1 METIKILD
9 AGLLTTVQ
17 DLGRYGFQRY
27 GVSASGVMDEY
38 SAKIANK
45 LVGNKVGE
53 AVLETTL
60 KGVQIEFLQNTA
72 VAITGGNCDATL
84 NGTKIE
90 LWQSYLVNRG
100 DILKMGICRSGLRNY
115 LAFAGGID
123 VPIIMNSKST
133 NLKAK
138 VGGFNGRKLM
148 TGDIL
153 SVGVGSL
160 EAPLTLNKH
169 YIPTYSKDIK
179 VGVILGQ
186 QDDHFTEA
194 GIKTFLNETYTVTQE
209 SDRMGIRLSSV
220 SGATIEH
227 KNGADIISDGITFGA
242 IQVPGS
248 GQPIVM
254 MADDRMGIRLSS
266 VSGATIEHKN
276 GADIISDGITFGA
289 IQVPGSGQPIVMMAD
304 RQTTGGYTK
313 IGNVISSDLAK
324 LAQATPGTKVKFVE
338 YTLEQAVQAIKN
350 NDIIINNQNS
360 YVSPVKEEV
369 VDSSSRD
376 YRIKINNKMFELKV
390 ERIR

>member
-72 VAITGGNCDATL
+72 VAITGGNCDVTL

-100 DILKMGICRSGLRNY
+100 DILKMGICKSGLRNY

-123 VPIIMNSKST
+123 VPVIMNSKST

-153 SVGVGSL
+153 SIGVGSL
-160 EAPLTLNKH
+160 EAPLTLNKY

-209 SDRMGIRLSSV
+209 S
-220 SGATIEH
+220 
-227 KNGADIISDGITFGA
+227 
-242 IQVPGS
+242 
-248 GQPIVM
+248 
-254 MADDRMGIRLSS
+254 DRMGIRLSS

-369 VDSSSRD
+369 EDTSSRE
-376 YRIKINNKMFELKV
+376 YRIKINNKIFELKV

>member
-72 VAITGGNCDATL
+72 VAITGGNCDVTL

-148 TGDIL
+148 AGDIL

-160 EAPLTLNKH
+160 ETPLTLNKH

-179 VGVILGQ
+179 IGVILGQ

-209 SDRMGIRLSSV
+209 S
-220 SGATIEH
+220 
-227 KNGADIISDGITFGA
+227 
-242 IQVPGS
+242 
-248 GQPIVM
+248 
-254 MADDRMGIRLSS
+254 DRMGIRLSS

-360 YVSPVKEEV
+360 YISPVKEEV

-376 YRIKINNKMFELKV
+376 YRIKINNKIFELKV

>member
-72 VAITGGNCDATL
+72 VAITGGNCDVTL

-148 TGDIL
+148 TGDVL

-169 YIPTYSKDIK
+169 HIPTYSKDIK

-209 SDRMGIRLSSV
+209 S
-220 SGATIEH
+220 
-227 KNGADIISDGITFGA
+227 
-242 IQVPGS
+242 
-248 GQPIVM
+248 
-254 MADDRMGIRLSS
+254 DRMGIRLSS

-360 YVSPVKEEV
+360 YISPVKEEV

>member
-72 VAITGGNCDATL
+72 VAITGGNCDVTL

-148 TGDIL
+148 TGDVL

-254 MADDRMGIRLSS
+254 MAD
-266 VSGATIEHKN
+266 
-276 GADIISDGITFGA
+276 
-289 IQVPGSGQPIVMMAD
+289 

-324 LAQATPGTKVKFVE
+324 LAQATPGIKVKFVE

-360 YVSPVKEEV
+360 YISPIKEEV
-369 VDSSSRD
+369 VDSSSRE
-376 YRIKINNKMFELKV
+376 YRIKLNNKVFELKV

>member
-72 VAITGGNCDATL
+72 VAITGGNCDVTL

-148 TGDIL
+148 TGDVL

-254 MADDRMGIRLSS
+254 MAD
-266 VSGATIEHKN
+266 
-276 GADIISDGITFGA
+276 
-289 IQVPGSGQPIVMMAD
+289 
-304 RQTTGGYTK
+304 RQTTGGYSK

-350 NDIIINNQNS
+350 NDIIINTQNS
-360 YVSPVKEEV
+360 YISPVKEEV

-376 YRIKINNKMFELKV
+376 YRIKINNKIFELKV

>member
-72 VAITGGNCDATL
+72 VAITGGNCDVTL

-148 TGDIL
+148 AGDIL

-160 EAPLTLNKH
+160 ETPLTLNKH

-209 SDRMGIRLSSV
+209 S
-220 SGATIEH
+220 
-227 KNGADIISDGITFGA
+227 
-242 IQVPGS
+242 
-248 GQPIVM
+248 
-254 MADDRMGIRLSS
+254 DRMGIRLSS

-376 YRIKINNKMFELKV
+376 YRIKLNNKVFELKV

>member
-72 VAITGGNCDATL
+72 VAITGGNCDVTL

-254 MADDRMGIRLSS
+254 MAD
-266 VSGATIEHKN
+266 
-276 GADIISDGITFGA
+276 
-289 IQVPGSGQPIVMMAD
+289 

-376 YRIKINNKMFELKV
+376 YRIKLNNKVFELKV

>member
-60 KGVQIEFLQNTA
+60 KGVQMEFLQNTA
-72 VAITGGNCDATL
+72 VAITGGNCDVTL

-115 LAFAGGID
+115 LAFSGGVD
-123 VPIIMNSKST
+123 VPVIMNSKST

-254 MADDRMGIRLSS
+254 MAD
-266 VSGATIEHKN
+266 
-276 GADIISDGITFGA
+276 
-289 IQVPGSGQPIVMMAD
+289 

-324 LAQATPGTKVKFVE
+324 LAQATPRTKVKFVE

-360 YVSPVKEEV
+360 YISPVKEEV

-376 YRIKINNKMFELKV
+376 YRIKINNKIFELKV

>member
-72 VAITGGNCDATL
+72 VAITGGNCDVIL

-123 VPIIMNSKST
+123 IPIIMNSKST

-160 EAPLTLNKH
+160 ETPLTLNKH

-209 SDRMGIRLSSV
+209 S
-220 SGATIEH
+220 
-227 KNGADIISDGITFGA
+227 
-242 IQVPGS
+242 
-248 GQPIVM
+248 
-254 MADDRMGIRLSS
+254 DRMGIRLSS

-360 YVSPVKEEV
+360 YISPVKEEV

-376 YRIKINNKMFELKV
+376 YRIKINNKIFELKV

>member
-72 VAITGGNCDATL
+72 VAITGGNCDVTL

-115 LAFAGGID
+115 LAFSGGID

-148 TGDIL
+148 TGDVL

-254 MADDRMGIRLSS
+254 MAD
-266 VSGATIEHKN
+266 
-276 GADIISDGITFGA
+276 
-289 IQVPGSGQPIVMMAD
+289 

-338 YTLEQAVQAIKN
+338 YTLEQAVQTIKN

-360 YVSPVKEEV
+360 YISPVKEEV

-376 YRIKINNKMFELKV
+376 YRIKINNKIFELKV

>member
-72 VAITGGNCDATL
+72 VAITGGNCDVTL

-148 TGDIL
+148 AGDIL

-186 QDDHFTEA
+186 QDDYFTEA

-209 SDRMGIRLSSV
+209 S
-220 SGATIEH
+220 
-227 KNGADIISDGITFGA
+227 
-242 IQVPGS
+242 
-248 GQPIVM
+248 
-254 MADDRMGIRLSS
+254 DRMGIRLSS

-360 YVSPVKEEV
+360 YISPIKEEV
-369 VDSSSRD
+369 VDSSSRE
-376 YRIKINNKMFELKV
+376 YRIKLNNKVFELKV

>member
-72 VAITGGNCDATL
+72 VAITGGNCDVTL

-148 TGDIL
+148 TGDVL

-160 EAPLTLNKH
+160 EAPLTLNKY

-209 SDRMGIRLSSV
+209 S
-220 SGATIEH
+220 
-227 KNGADIISDGITFGA
+227 
-242 IQVPGS
+242 
-248 GQPIVM
+248 
-254 MADDRMGIRLSS
+254 DRMGIRLSS

-360 YVSPVKEEV
+360 YISPVKEEV

-376 YRIKINNKMFELKV
+376 YRIKINNKIFELKV

>member
-72 VAITGGNCDATL
+72 VAITGGNCDVTL

-148 TGDIL
+148 TGDVL

-254 MADDRMGIRLSS
+254 MAD
-266 VSGATIEHKN
+266 
-276 GADIISDGITFGA
+276 
-289 IQVPGSGQPIVMMAD
+289 

-350 NDIIINNQNS
+350 NDIMINNQNS
-360 YVSPVKEEV
+360 YVSPIKEEV

-376 YRIKINNKMFELKV
+376 YRIKINNKIFELKV

>member
-72 VAITGGNCDATL
+72 VAITGGNCDVTL

-148 TGDIL
+148 AGDIL

-160 EAPLTLNKH
+160 ETPLTLNKY

-209 SDRMGIRLSSV
+209 S
-220 SGATIEH
+220 
-227 KNGADIISDGITFGA
+227 
-242 IQVPGS
+242 
-248 GQPIVM
+248 
-254 MADDRMGIRLSS
+254 DRMGIRLSS

-338 YTLEQAVQAIKN
+338 YTLEQAVQTIKN

-360 YVSPVKEEV
+360 YISPVKEEV
-369 VDSSSRD
+369 VDSSSRE
-376 YRIKINNKMFELKV
+376 YRIKLNNKVFELKV

>member
-72 VAITGGNCDATL
+72 VAITGGNCDVTL

-123 VPIIMNSKST
+123 VPVIMNSKST

-148 TGDIL
+148 AGDIL

-160 EAPLTLNKH
+160 ETPLTLNKH

-209 SDRMGIRLSSV
+209 S
-220 SGATIEH
+220 
-227 KNGADIISDGITFGA
+227 
-242 IQVPGS
+242 
-248 GQPIVM
+248 
-254 MADDRMGIRLSS
+254 DRMGIRLSS

-350 NDIIINNQNS
+350 NDIIINTQNS
-360 YVSPVKEEV
+360 YISPVKEEV

-376 YRIKINNKMFELKV
+376 YRIKINNKIFELKV

>member
-72 VAITGGNCDATL
+72 VAITGGNCDVTL

-148 TGDIL
+148 TGDVL

-194 GIKTFLNETYTVTQE
+194 GIKTFLNENYTVTQE
-209 SDRMGIRLSSV
+209 S
-220 SGATIEH
+220 
-227 KNGADIISDGITFGA
+227 
-242 IQVPGS
+242 
-248 GQPIVM
+248 
-254 MADDRMGIRLSS
+254 DRMGIRLSS

-360 YVSPVKEEV
+360 YISPVKEEV

-376 YRIKINNKMFELKV
+376 YRIKINNKIFELKV

>member
-72 VAITGGNCDATL
+72 VAITGGNCDVTL

-254 MADDRMGIRLSS
+254 MAD
-266 VSGATIEHKN
+266 
-276 GADIISDGITFGA
+276 
-289 IQVPGSGQPIVMMAD
+289 

-360 YVSPVKEEV
+360 YVSPIKEEV

-376 YRIKINNKMFELKV
+376 YRIKINNKIFELKV

>member
-60 KGVQIEFLQNTA
+60 KGVQIEFLQSTA
-72 VAITGGNCDATL
+72 VAITGGNCDVTL

-148 TGDIL
+148 TGDVL

-186 QDDHFTEA
+186 QDDYFTEA

-209 SDRMGIRLSSV
+209 SDRMGIRLSSI
-220 SGATIEH
+220 SGAI
-227 KNGADIISDGITFGA
+227 
-242 IQVPGS
+242 
-248 GQPIVM
+248 
-254 MADDRMGIRLSS
+254 
-266 VSGATIEHKN
+266 IEHKN

-324 LAQATPGTKVKFVE
+324 LAQSTPGTKVKFVE

-376 YRIKINNKMFELKV
+376 YRIKLNNKVFELKV

>member
-60 KGVQIEFLQNTA
+60 KGVQIEFLQSTA
-72 VAITGGNCDATL
+72 VAITGGNCDVTL

-148 TGDIL
+148 TGDVL

-186 QDDHFTEA
+186 QDDYFTEA

-209 SDRMGIRLSSV
+209 SDRMGIRLSSI
-220 SGATIEH
+220 SGAI
-227 KNGADIISDGITFGA
+227 
-242 IQVPGS
+242 
-248 GQPIVM
+248 
-254 MADDRMGIRLSS
+254 
-266 VSGATIEHKN
+266 IEHKN

-360 YVSPVKEEV
+360 YVSPIKEEV

-376 YRIKINNKMFELKV
+376 YRIKVNNKIFELKV

>member
-72 VAITGGNCDATL
+72 VAITGGNCDVTL

-115 LAFAGGID
+115 LAFSGGVD
-123 VPIIMNSKST
+123 VPVIMNSKST

-209 SDRMGIRLSSV
+209 SDRMGIRV
-220 SGATIEH
+220 
-227 KNGADIISDGITFGA
+227 
-242 IQVPGS
+242 
-248 GQPIVM
+248 
-254 MADDRMGIRLSS
+254 SS

-360 YVSPVKEEV
+360 YISPVKKEV
-369 VDSSSRD
+369 VDSSSRE
-376 YRIKINNKMFELKV
+376 YRIKLNNKVFELKV

>member
-72 VAITGGNCDATL
+72 VAITGGNCDVTL

-160 EAPLTLNKH
+160 ETPLTLNKH

-209 SDRMGIRLSSV
+209 S
-220 SGATIEH
+220 
-227 KNGADIISDGITFGA
+227 
-242 IQVPGS
+242 
-248 GQPIVM
+248 
-254 MADDRMGIRLSS
+254 DRMGIRLSS

-376 YRIKINNKMFELKV
+376 YRIKVNNKIFELKV

>member
-72 VAITGGNCDATL
+72 VAITGGNCDVTL

-160 EAPLTLNKH
+160 ETPLTLNKY

-209 SDRMGIRLSSV
+209 S
-220 SGATIEH
+220 
-227 KNGADIISDGITFGA
+227 
-242 IQVPGS
+242 
-248 GQPIVM
+248 
-254 MADDRMGIRLSS
+254 DRMGIRLSS

-360 YVSPVKEEV
+360 YISPVKEEV
-369 VDSSSRD
+369 VDSSSRE
-376 YRIKINNKMFELKV
+376 YRIKLNNKVFELKV

>member
-60 KGVQIEFLQNTA
+60 KGVQIEFLQNTV
-72 VAITGGNCDATL
+72 VAITGGNCDVTL

-123 VPIIMNSKST
+123 IPIIMNSKST

-254 MADDRMGIRLSS
+254 MAD
-266 VSGATIEHKN
+266 
-276 GADIISDGITFGA
+276 
-289 IQVPGSGQPIVMMAD
+289 

-360 YVSPVKEEV
+360 YVSPIKEEV

-376 YRIKINNKMFELKV
+376 YRIKINNKIFELKV

>member
-60 KGVQIEFLQNTA
+60 KGVQIKFLQNTA

-84 NGTKIE
+84 NETKIE

-148 TGDIL
+148 TGDVL

-254 MADDRMGIRLSS
+254 MAD
-266 VSGATIEHKN
+266 
-276 GADIISDGITFGA
+276 
-289 IQVPGSGQPIVMMAD
+289 

-360 YVSPVKEEV
+360 YISPIKEEV
-369 VDSSSRD
+369 VDSSSRE
-376 YRIKINNKMFELKV
+376 YRIKLNNKVFELKV

>member
-72 VAITGGNCDATL
+72 VAITGGNCDVTL

-148 TGDIL
+148 TGDVL

-186 QDDHFTEA
+186 QDDYFTEA
-194 GIKTFLNETYTVTQE
+194 GIKTFLNENYTVTQE
-209 SDRMGIRLSSV
+209 S
-220 SGATIEH
+220 
-227 KNGADIISDGITFGA
+227 
-242 IQVPGS
+242 
-248 GQPIVM
+248 
-254 MADDRMGIRLSS
+254 DRMGIRLSS

-360 YVSPVKEEV
+360 YISPIKEEV
-369 VDSSSRD
+369 VDSSSRE
-376 YRIKINNKMFELKV
+376 YRIKLNNKVFELKV

>member
-72 VAITGGNCDATL
+72 VAITGGNCDVTL

-148 TGDIL
+148 TGDVL

-186 QDDHFTEA
+186 QDDYFTEA

-209 SDRMGIRLSSV
+209 S
-220 SGATIEH
+220 
-227 KNGADIISDGITFGA
+227 
-242 IQVPGS
+242 
-248 GQPIVM
+248 
-254 MADDRMGIRLSS
+254 DRMGIRLSS

-360 YVSPVKEEV
+360 YISPVKEEV

-376 YRIKINNKMFELKV
+376 YRIKINNKIFELKV

>member
-72 VAITGGNCDATL
+72 VAITGGNCDVTL

-123 VPIIMNSKST
+123 IPIIMNSKST

-254 MADDRMGIRLSS
+254 MAD
-266 VSGATIEHKN
+266 
-276 GADIISDGITFGA
+276 
-289 IQVPGSGQPIVMMAD
+289 

-360 YVSPVKEEV
+360 YVSPIKEEV
-369 VDSSSRD
+369 VDNSSRD
-376 YRIKINNKMFELKV
+376 YRIKINNKVFELKV

>member
-72 VAITGGNCDATL
+72 VAITGGNCDVTL

-148 TGDIL
+148 AGDIL

-160 EAPLTLNKH
+160 ETPLTLNKH

-209 SDRMGIRLSSV
+209 S
-220 SGATIEH
+220 
-227 KNGADIISDGITFGA
+227 
-242 IQVPGS
+242 
-248 GQPIVM
+248 
-254 MADDRMGIRLSS
+254 DRMGIRLSS

-360 YVSPVKEEV
+360 YISPVKEEV

-376 YRIKINNKMFELKV
+376 YRIKINNKIFELKV

>member
-72 VAITGGNCDATL
+72 VAITGGNCDVTL

-148 TGDIL
+148 AGDIL

-160 EAPLTLNKH
+160 ETPLTLNKH

-186 QDDHFTEA
+186 QDDYFTEA

-209 SDRMGIRLSSV
+209 S
-220 SGATIEH
+220 
-227 KNGADIISDGITFGA
+227 
-242 IQVPGS
+242 
-248 GQPIVM
+248 
-254 MADDRMGIRLSS
+254 DRMGIRLSS

-376 YRIKINNKMFELKV
+376 YRIKINNKIFELKV

>member
-72 VAITGGNCDATL
+72 VAITGGNCDVTL

-160 EAPLTLNKH
+160 ETPLTLNKH

-209 SDRMGIRLSSV
+209 S
-220 SGATIEH
+220 
-227 KNGADIISDGITFGA
+227 
-242 IQVPGS
+242 
-248 GQPIVM
+248 
-254 MADDRMGIRLSS
+254 DRMGIRLSS

-360 YVSPVKEEV
+360 YISPVKEEV

>member
-72 VAITGGNCDATL
+72 VAITGGNCDVTL

-179 VGVILGQ
+179 IGVILGQ

-209 SDRMGIRLSSV
+209 S
-220 SGATIEH
+220 
-227 KNGADIISDGITFGA
+227 
-242 IQVPGS
+242 
-248 GQPIVM
+248 
-254 MADDRMGIRLSS
+254 DRMGIRLSS

-376 YRIKINNKMFELKV
+376 YRIKLNNKVFELKV

>member
-72 VAITGGNCDATL
+72 VAITGGNCDVTL

-148 TGDIL
+148 TGDVL

-209 SDRMGIRLSSV
+209 S
-220 SGATIEH
+220 
-227 KNGADIISDGITFGA
+227 
-242 IQVPGS
+242 
-248 GQPIVM
+248 
-254 MADDRMGIRLSS
+254 DRMGIRLSS

-369 VDSSSRD
+369 VDSSSRE
-376 YRIKINNKMFELKV
+376 YRIKLNNKVFELKV

>member
-72 VAITGGNCDATL
+72 VAITGGNCDVTL

-115 LAFAGGID
+115 LAFSGGID

-148 TGDIL
+148 AGDIL

-160 EAPLTLNKH
+160 ETPLTLNKH

-254 MADDRMGIRLSS
+254 MAD
-266 VSGATIEHKN
+266 
-276 GADIISDGITFGA
+276 
-289 IQVPGSGQPIVMMAD
+289 

-338 YTLEQAVQAIKN
+338 YTLEQAVQTIKN

-360 YVSPVKEEV
+360 YISPVKEEV

-376 YRIKINNKMFELKV
+376 YRIKINNKIFELKV

>member
-72 VAITGGNCDATL
+72 VAITGGNCDVTL

-123 VPIIMNSKST
+123 IPIIMNSKST

-160 EAPLTLNKH
+160 ETPLTLNKH

-186 QDDHFTEA
+186 QDDYFTEA

-209 SDRMGIRLSSV
+209 S
-220 SGATIEH
+220 
-227 KNGADIISDGITFGA
+227 
-242 IQVPGS
+242 
-248 GQPIVM
+248 
-254 MADDRMGIRLSS
+254 DRMGIRLSS

-360 YVSPVKEEV
+360 YVSPIKEEV
-369 VDSSSRD
+369 VDNSSRD
-376 YRIKINNKMFELKV
+376 YRIKINNKIFELKV

>member
-72 VAITGGNCDATL
+72 VAITGGNCDVTL

-148 TGDIL
+148 TGDVL

-186 QDDHFTEA
+186 QDDYFTEA

-220 SGATIEH
+220 SGAI
-227 KNGADIISDGITFGA
+227 
-242 IQVPGS
+242 
-248 GQPIVM
+248 
-254 MADDRMGIRLSS
+254 
-266 VSGATIEHKN
+266 IEHKN

-376 YRIKINNKMFELKV
+376 YRIKLNNKVFELKV

>member
-72 VAITGGNCDATL
+72 VAITGGNCDVTL

-148 TGDIL
+148 TGDVL

-242 IQVPGS
+242 I
-248 GQPIVM
+248 
-254 MADDRMGIRLSS
+254 L
-266 VSGATIEHKN
+266 
-276 GADIISDGITFGA
+276 
-289 IQVPGSGQPIVMMAD
+289 VPGSGQPIVMMAD

-313 IGNVISSDLAK
+313 IGNIISSDLAK

-360 YVSPVKEEV
+360 YVSPIKEEV

-376 YRIKINNKMFELKV
+376 YRIKINNKIFELKV

>member
-72 VAITGGNCDATL
+72 VAITGGNCDVTL

-100 DILKMGICRSGLRNY
+100 DILKMGICKSGLRNY

-123 VPIIMNSKST
+123 VPVIMNSKST

-148 TGDIL
+148 IGDVL

-160 EAPLTLNKH
+160 ETPLTLNKH

-209 SDRMGIRLSSV
+209 S
-220 SGATIEH
+220 
-227 KNGADIISDGITFGA
+227 
-242 IQVPGS
+242 
-248 GQPIVM
+248 
-254 MADDRMGIRLSS
+254 DRMGIRLSS

-369 VDSSSRD
+369 EDTSSRE
-376 YRIKINNKMFELKV
+376 YRIKINNKIFELKV

>member
-72 VAITGGNCDATL
+72 VAITGGNCDVTL

-148 TGDIL
+148 TGDVL

-186 QDDHFTEA
+186 QDDYFTEA

-209 SDRMGIRLSSV
+209 S
-220 SGATIEH
+220 
-227 KNGADIISDGITFGA
+227 
-242 IQVPGS
+242 
-248 GQPIVM
+248 
-254 MADDRMGIRLSS
+254 DRMGIRLSS

-376 YRIKINNKMFELKV
+376 YRIKINNKIFELKV

>member
-72 VAITGGNCDATL
+72 VAITGGNCDVTL

-148 TGDIL
+148 TGDVL

-186 QDDHFTEA
+186 QDDYFTEA

-209 SDRMGIRLSSV
+209 SDRMGIRLSSI
-220 SGATIEH
+220 SGAI
-227 KNGADIISDGITFGA
+227 
-242 IQVPGS
+242 
-248 GQPIVM
+248 
-254 MADDRMGIRLSS
+254 
-266 VSGATIEHKN
+266 IEHKN

-376 YRIKINNKMFELKV
+376 YRIKINNKIFELKV

>member
-72 VAITGGNCDATL
+72 VAITGGNCDVTL

-115 LAFAGGID
+115 LAFSGGVD
-123 VPIIMNSKST
+123 VPVIMNSKST

-254 MADDRMGIRLSS
+254 MAD
-266 VSGATIEHKN
+266 
-276 GADIISDGITFGA
+276 
-289 IQVPGSGQPIVMMAD
+289 

-360 YVSPVKEEV
+360 YVSPIKEEV

-376 YRIKINNKMFELKV
+376 YRIKINNKIFELKV